1 MVKNDN
7 NENKKG
13 RAENAPLDPEEQKR
27 AENSGEN
34 YDEKKKDSDSESEEV
49 VPKEQYDKLNEK
61 FVRLAAEFDNYRKRT
76 ARERVDLMQTAAKDT
91 ISELLPI
98 LDDFDRAKKLA
109 DDESSD
115 ENFSEGVQLVYQKLH
130 STLQKR
136 GLKVMESD
144 GEEFDAELHEAL
156 TEIPA
161 PSEDLKGKVVE
172 TVEKGYILKDKI
184 IRHAKVVVGK

>member
-1 MVKNDN
+1 MAKNDN
-7 NENKKG
+7 KESKKTK
-13 RAENAPLDPEEQKR
+13 AENAALDPEEQKR
-27 AENSGEN
+27 AENSDKQN
-34 YDEKKKDSDSESEEV
+34 DEKKKDADSKSEEV
-49 VPKEQYDKLNEK
+49 VPKEQYDQLNDK

-76 ARERVDLMQTAAKDT
+76 ARERVDLLQTAGKET

-109 DDESSD
+109 DDESCD
-115 ENFSEGVQLVYQKLH
+115 EHFSEGVELVYQKLQ

-172 TVEKGYILKDKI
+172 TVEKGYILNDKI

>member
-1 MVKNDN
+1 MSKNDN
-7 NENKKG
+7 KKSNKVK
-13 RAENAPLDPEEQKR
+13 AEHAAVDPEEQKR
-27 AENSGEN
+27 AENSDKDN
-34 YDEKKKDSDSESEEV
+34 KEKKKDADSKSEEV
-49 VPKEQYDKLNEK
+49 VPKEQYDQLNDK

-76 ARERVDLMQTAAKDT
+76 ARERVDLLQTAGKET
-91 ISELLPI
+91 ISELLPV

-115 ENFSEGVQLVYQKLH
+115 ENFSEGVELVYQKLQ

-144 GEEFDAELHEAL
+144 GKEFDAELHEAL

-161 PSEDLKGKVVE
+161 PNEDLKGKVVE
-172 TVEKGYILKDKI
+172 TVEKGYILNDKI